1 MTEYPIWGIPE
12 NQTEET
18 LLYVSTSKD
27 DAAKVVKYLETVKNC
42 TKCRVQTLRLDNPYD
57 VVKSFANAVNI

>member
-1 MTEYPIWGIPE
+1 MTEYPIWGIPP

-27 DAAKVVKYLETVKNC
+27 DAVKVVKYLETVKNC
-42 TKCRVQTLRLDNPYD
+42 RNCRIQTLTLNNPYD
-57 VVKSFANAVNI
+57 VVKSFTNAVNI